1 MTFVKGTSAVSDTDA
16 SCGCVGEVS
25 VVEEVL
31 DVVDGAAESAVAG
44 GASTTDAWRRAG
56 ETLSAVGTDKEA
68 NWTRGEADGGAEL
81 HDGASIRAGGAV
93 IGAFEKV
100 K

>member
-1 MTFVKGTSAVSDTDA
+1 LTFVKGTSAVSDTDA
-16 SCGCVGEVS
+16 SCGCVGEVG

-31 DVVDGAAESAVAG
+31 DVVDGAAESAVG
-44 GASTTDAWRRAG
+44 GGSCAADARRRAG